1 MSGGAGLGAILGG
14 LALLTAASGRPDVA
28 GFAANDVTALLAF
41 AAVALLVTGRTAE
54 SARRGFGATLAA
66 LALWGMSIAALAAL
80 YTNRDLLSDA
90 ARSLADGTG
99 LVQPET
105 EVGQGGEVSILR
117 RGGGSFIV
125 PGRINDREARFIFD
139 TGASTVVLTHR
150 TAEAIG
156 LKPETLSYRV
166 PVGTANGIALA
177 APVTLDRVSV
187 GPITL
192 NRVPALVA
200 RPGMLG
206 ENLLGMTFLERLAS
220 YEVRGNRLV
229 LRAVRS

>member
-1 MSGGAGLGAILGG
+1 MSGAGLGAILGG
-14 LALLTAASGRPDVA
+14 LAFLTAVFGSGEIA
-28 GFAANDVTALLAF
+28 GFPANDVTAVLAF
-41 AAVALLVTGRTAE
+41 AAVALLVTGRAAE
-54 SARRGFGATLAA
+54 SARGSAGATLSAVA
-66 LALWGMSIAALAAL
+66 LWSLSIGGLALL
-80 YTNRDLLSDA
+80 YANRDLLGDA
-90 ARSLADGTG
+90 ARSLADGSG

-105 EVGQGGEVSILR
+105 VVGQGGEVSITR

-125 PGRINDREARFIFD
+125 PGRVNDRDTRFIFD

-156 LKPETLSYRV
+156 LKLDKLNYRV
-166 PVGTANGIALA
+166 PVGTANGQALA
-177 APVTLDRVSV
+177 APVTIERMSV

-192 NRVPALVA
+192 NRVPALIA
-200 RPGMLG
+200 RPGMLS